1 MNIGEEIR
9 REVIIAEP
17 LRLPAPL
24 EMPPVPVER
33 PAAPAP
39 EPVREPAPGGGPA

>member
-9 REVIIAEP
+9 REIIIAEP
-17 LRLPAPL
+17 VRLPAPL
-24 EMPPVPVER
+24 ETPPAPVER

-39 EPVREPAPGGGPA
+39 APVPEPDGVPA

>member
-17 LRLPAPL
+17 VRLPAPL
-24 EMPPVPVER
+24 ETPPAPVER
-33 PAAPAP
+33 PKAPVPAPAP
-39 EPVREPAPGGGPA
+39 EPAAVPA